1 MCFFHRKKKN
11 ELEKNPKL
19 YIDTVFRFLEEK
31 GFNKSHRQVNCESW
45 FNYEKDNFNI
55 TINYERYKELQV
67 WVSVYYKMWD
77 NEPLIKHLYI
87 KDEQYKSLFQNYDNL
102 NSKERL
108 DLVAD
113 YLSKYI
119 DDVIRA
125 NRYSR
130 QYYYNQ

>member
-1 MCFFHRKKKN
+1 MNSAMCFFQRKKKN

-19 YIDTVFRFLEEK
+19 YIDTIFRFLEEK
-31 GFNKSHRQVNCESW
+31 GFNKSHRQANCESW

-67 WVSVYYKMWD
+67 WVSVYYKTWD

-108 DLVAD
+108 DLVTD

-125 NRYSR
+125 NRCGR
-130 QYYYNQ
+130 

>member
-1 MCFFHRKKKN
+1 MCFFTRKKKN
-11 ELEKNPKL
+11 ELEKNPKQ
-19 YIDTVFRFLEEK
+19 YIDTIFRFLEEK

-55 TINYERYKELQV
+55 TINYEWYKELQV
-67 WVSVYYKMWD
+67 WVSVYYKTWD

-102 NSKERL
+102 NGKERL

-130 QYYYNQ
+130 QYYYNE